1 MGDVTPP
8 EGPEAQGSPPADAA
22 TPRRLGL
29 ADGLWKTVAAVMIGV
44 ATLTGAWLTYV
55 SVQVSDAAGSADAR
69 STAEV
74 VAIEQERTDA
84 AVRVSAESA
93 AVAQYRV
100 MLAQADVIAELPV
113 EGLDAGAREDEAR
126 IRRALADNFKFVS
139 FDPTFLE
146 GQGADATYD
155 IEGRIAALMRQNQT
169 VAQMDPEATA
179 AAAQRDHGRSV
190 ALVGWVGALVG
201 VVGLLSLAELVES
214 RTRPPLVLLSVV
226 GFVVIVVLALGT
238 VRGGVA

>member
-8 EGPEAQGSPPADAA
+8 EKPVTRAGNPPDDAK
-22 TPRRLGL
+22 PRRFGL
-29 ADGLWKTVAAVMIGV
+29 ADDLWKTVAAVMIGV
-44 ATLTGAWLTYV
+44 ATLTGAWLTFT
-55 SVQVSDAAGSADAR
+55 SVQIGDAAGSADAR

-100 MLAQADVIAELPV
+100 MLAEADVIDGLPV
-113 EGLDAGAREDEAR
+113 AGLDAGAREDEAR
-126 IRRALADNFKFVS
+126 IRRALAENFKYVS
-139 FDPTFLE
+139 FDPAFLE
-146 GQGADATYD
+146 GEGADATYD
-155 IEGRIAALMRQNQT
+155 IDGRIGALLRQNQT
-169 VAQMDPEATA
+169 VAQMDPEAAA

-190 ALVGWVGALVG
+190 RLVGWVGALVG

-214 RTRPPLVLLSVV
+214 RTRPPLVLISIA

-238 VRGGVA
+238 VRSVA